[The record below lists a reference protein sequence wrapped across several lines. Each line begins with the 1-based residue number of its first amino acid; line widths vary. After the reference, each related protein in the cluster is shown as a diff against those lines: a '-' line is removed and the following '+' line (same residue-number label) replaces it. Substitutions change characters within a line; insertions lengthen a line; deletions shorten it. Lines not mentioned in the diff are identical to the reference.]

1 MKDISIILHS
11 FGFLESEIRTY
22 LASLQHG
29 PATVL
34 EIVKLTHLSRQATY
48 VVIESLTK
56 RGLMSSVIRGKKKYY
71 VAEDPE
77 KLLSYAVRKEH
88 EMKDQMKDL
97 EAVLPDLKL
106 KAQGDHPVVRLFE
119 GREGLRSMLSEILS
133 EKVPEFDEIV
143 DLNAKRIHIP
153 PGEMKALLGLKKL
166 GTKVRALYTTE
177 PFRMTISPKSYVLPE
192 EYHGFKAGITIYG
205 DKVALFS
212 YEGKV
217 HSVNIE
223 NRGIAKTLKILFELA
238 YKNVAQTQT
247 LKGKENGDP
256 ESDLSAEA
264 N

>member
-1 MKDISIILHS
+1 MKDISTILHS
-11 FGFLESEIRTY
+11 FGFLESEVRTY
-22 LASLQHG
+22 LASLQNG

-56 RGLMSSVIRGKKKYY
+56 RGLMSSVVRGKKKYY

-97 EAVLPDLKL
+97 ETALPELKL
-106 KAQGDHPVVRLFE
+106 KTQGDRPMVRLFE
-119 GREGLRSMLSEILS
+119 GKEGLRSMLSEILS

-143 DLNAKRIHIP
+143 DLDAKRTHIP

-177 PFRMTISPKSYVLPE
+177 PFRMTISPDSYILPE
-192 EYHGFKAGITIYG
+192 KYHGFKAGITIYG

-217 HSVNIE
+217 YSVNIE
-223 NRGIAKTLKILFELA
+223 NKGIAKTLKILFELA
-238 YKNVAQTQT
+238 YGNVAKAQGFQ
-247 LKGKENGDP
+247 KENGGPKYDP
-256 ESDLSAEA
+256 SAKA